1 VRSVRG
7 KVSPVINLTRE
18 VKAPEDWRS
27 PRAGALSGD
36 PRPWAEELMEFRLQ
50 SDSPEWYFPEHR
62 MDNPGFSQRICVL
75 LFGGV
80 VALCSCARG
89 ATVPLAKPDAEFFE
103 KTIQPILTE
112 HCHKCHSHSAEKI
125 KGNLVVD
132 SLAGLLK
139 GGDTGPAVVPGSLEK
154 SLLIQAVHYTNE
166 DLQMP
171 PKGKKLSNQQI
182 ADLEKWVKMGAPW
195 PGSDPAKAV
204 GHGKF
209 TDEDRKWWAF
219 QPVKEPKIPEV
230 QDNGWCRTSIDR
242 FIFQK
247 LQREGLQ
254 VSGEADKRTLIRRVY
269 FDLWGLPPA
278 PEEVEAFVNDDS
290 PGAYEHLIDRLLESP
305 RYGERW
311 ARHWLDLVRYAESD
325 GYRIDDYRP
334 NAWHYRD
341 YVIQA
346 FNEDKPYDRFVQ
358 EQLAGD
364 ELEPNNPQM
373 YIANSFLRLWI
384 YEYNNRDARLQWT
397 TILNDLTDVTGDLF
411 LGLGMQCARCHDHKF
426 DPILQKD
433 YYRLQAFFAPLLPRQ
448 DIALATAQQLQEY
461 NQQLTKWEEMT
472 AEIRQRI
479 KDLQKPYA
487 EKAAE
492 GAIKKFPDDVQELL
506 RKPKTELTPF
516 EQQIAALGQ
525 RQVALEIERLE
536 ARIKGQDKEKLAELR
551 KELAKFD
558 SFKPKPL
565 ERALTVTDV
574 GPTAPPLLIPKKS
587 REPIEPGYLSVLD
600 EKPAR
605 IAHPRNAPDSTG
617 RRSELAR
624 WLTQADNPLTTRV
637 IVNRIWQYHFGRGLV
652 GTSSDFGRLGT
663 APSHP
668 ELLDWLAVNFTKEGW
683 SFKRMHRLILLS
695 ATYRQS
701 ALTQP
706 SEAARMKD
714 PENRLLWRMN
724 IRRLDA
730 EQVRDAMLAVSGEL
744 DPSAGGP
751 AVDTSKPR
759 RTVYTKVMRNTRD
772 PLLDA
777 FDAPEGFASTSLRN
791 ITTTPT
797 QALLM
802 FNSQYTLARAKSLAA
817 RLQKG
822 GASNEGELVER
833 AYALA
838 LERKPTREE
847 KLAALKF
854 LADQRK
860 RVAPLRASTI
870 SYVSEKMPYREDKA
884 AVMSPTGPMDRFEVP
899 DSPAMP
905 QGDFTLEAFV
915 MLKSLYEDG
924 QVRTIASHWDGNNK
938 HPGWAVGV
946 TGKKSANKP
955 QTLALQLCGQP
966 GKDGENYEAIFSGLH
981 IELNRPYFVAV
992 SVKLSDTNES
1002 GVVFYAKDLSNDDEP
1017 MQSVRVSHT
1026 VTSPLAAH
1034 AEFVMGGRD
1043 GQNAHLWDG
1052 LIDDVRLSNGAL
1064 RQEQLLL
1071 TSEGVTDK
1079 TVGYWQFES
1088 AANYHKDS
1096 SGHGLNIKIKSA
1108 PPKKQDPKSA
1118 ALVDFCHVLLNANE
1132 FLYVD

>member
-1 VRSVRG
+1 
-7 KVSPVINLTRE
+7 
-18 VKAPEDWRS
+18 
-27 PRAGALSGD
+27 
-36 PRPWAEELMEFRLQ
+36 
-50 SDSPEWYFPEHR
+50 

-75 LFGGV
+75 LLGGV
-80 VALCSCARG
+80 VGLCPGGWAAR
-89 ATVPLAKPDAEFFE
+89 APVAKAEAEFFE
-103 KTIQPILTE
+103 KTIQPILAE
-112 HCHKCHSHSAEKI
+112 NCHKCHSHSADKI

-139 GGDTGPAVVPGSLEK
+139 GGDTGPAVVPGNLEK

-171 PKGKKLSNQQI
+171 PKGKKLSSQQI

-195 PGSDPAKAV
+195 PGSDPAKAI
-204 GHGKF
+204 GRGKF
-209 TDEDRKWWAF
+209 TDDDRKWWAF

-247 LQREGLQ
+247 LKTEGLQ
-254 VSGEADKRTLIRRVY
+254 VSGEADKRALIRRVY
-269 FDLWGLPPA
+269 FDLWGLPPS
-278 PEEVEAFVNDDS
+278 PQEVETFVNDDS
-290 PGAYEHLIDRLLESP
+290 PGAYEHLIERLLESP

-346 FNEDKPYDRFVQ
+346 FNEDKPYNRFVQ

-364 ELEPNNPQM
+364 ELEPSNPQM

-384 YEYNNRDARLQWT
+384 YEYNNRDARLQWN

-448 DIALATAQQLQEY
+448 DIALATTQELREY
-461 NQQLTKWEEMT
+461 NQQLAKWEEMT
-472 AEIRQRI
+472 KEIRGQI
-479 KDLQKPYA
+479 AELQKPYA

-492 GAIKKFPDDVQELL
+492 GAIKKFPEDVQELI
-506 RKPKTELTPF
+506 RKPKNELTPF
-516 EQQIAALGQ
+516 EQQIAALGN
-525 RQVALEIERLE
+525 RQVTLEIERLD
-536 ARIKGQDKEKLAELR
+536 ARIKGADKEKLAALR

-574 GPTAPPLLIPKKS
+574 GPTAPALFIPKKPK
-587 REPIEPGYLSVLD
+587 EPIEPGYLSVLD
-600 EKPAR
+600 ERPAKV
-605 IAHPRNAPDSTG
+605 PRPKSAPDSTG

-624 WLTQADNPLTTRV
+624 WLTQPENPLTTRV
-637 IVNRIWQYHFGRGLV
+637 IVNRVWQYHFGRGLAA
-652 GTSSDFGRLGT
+652 TSSDFGLLGEK
-663 APSHP
+663 PSHP

-706 SEAARMKD
+706 SETARLKD

-759 RTVYTKVMRNTRD
+759 RTIYTKVMRNTRE

-791 ITTTPT
+791 VTTTPT

-802 FNSQYTLARAKSLAA
+802 FNSQYTLARAKALAA
-817 RLQKG
+817 RLQES
-822 GASNEGELVER
+822 GASSEAELVER
-833 AYALA
+833 AYAMA
-838 LERKPTREE
+838 LERTPTPDE

-854 LADQRK
+854 LGEQRK

-884 AVMSPTGPMDRFEVP
+884 ALMSPTGPMERFEVP

-924 QVRTIASHWDGNNK
+924 QVRTIASHWDGNNN
-938 HPGWAVGV
+938 HPGWALGV
-946 TGKKSANKP
+946 TRKKSASKP
-955 QTLALQLCGQP
+955 QTLALQLCGQS
-966 GKDGENYEAIFSGLH
+966 GKSGANYEAIFSGLH

-1017 MQSVRVSHT
+1017 MQSVRMAHSIT
-1026 VTSPLAAH
+1026 TPLAGH
-1034 AEFVMGGRD
+1034 SEFVMGGRD

-1096 SGHGLNIKIKSA
+1096 SGHGLNIKIKTA
-1108 PPKKQDPKSA
+1108 APKKQDPKA
-1118 ALVDFCHVLLNANE
+1118 AA
-1132 FLYVD
+1132 